1 MGFTGAAHFSVSD
14 TGALVYIPAGAGMS
28 IGRELGQVELV
39 WVDRAGQTEPVGAE
53 AREYQWVRVS
63 PDGARLAVSA
73 MGSDGNSDIWIYDL
87 ELGTMTRLTFD
98 EAFDDSPF
106 WSPDGSRVA
115 FWSLREEGGLLWK
128 AADGTGEVERLLES
142 GSVVEPHGWTA
153 DGRPVV
159 QWLDDIG
166 VVTTESGG
174 TLQLLLDAEFEE
186 RSPSI
191 SPDGRWIAYASDE
204 SGRQEVYVRPFPDI
218 EAGGR
223 WQVSAAG
230 GQEPVWSPNGRELFF
245 LEIDASGSPV
255 TFRMMAAAVDT
266 ESSFRHA
273 TPEALFGLEDIRT
286 SIPLPP
292 YDFARFLAS
301 SGGNGTLPPAGIASS
316 SRIPRQIAG
325 ANQGLVFVLN
335 WTQELL
341 ERVPVP

>member
-1 MGFTGAAHFSVSD
+1 
-14 TGALVYIPAGAGMS
+14 
-28 IGRELGQVELV
+28 
-39 WVDRAGQTEPVGAE
+39 
-53 AREYQWVRVS
+53 
-63 PDGARLAVSA
+63 

-87 ELGTMTRLTFD
+87 ERGTLTRLSFD
-98 EAFDDSPF
+98 EAFDGSPL

-115 FWSLREEGGLLWK
+115 FWSMREGGGLFWK

-142 GSVVEPHGWTA
+142 AGSVEPHGWTA

-174 TLQLLLDAEFEE
+174 TLELLHDAEFEE

-204 SGRQEVYVRPFPDI
+204 SGRSEVYVRPFPDI

-255 TFRMMAAAVDT
+255 TFRMMATAVDT

-273 TPEALFGLEDIRT
+273 TPEALFSLEDIN
-286 SIPLPP
+286 
-292 YDFARFLAS
+292 AS
-301 SGGNGTLPPAGIASS
+301 AAVRLREIDRIVGREWDVASGGDRFIF
-316 SRIPRQIAG
+316 RMPRQVAG
-325 ANQGLVFVLN
+325 ANQGLVFVQN
-335 WTQELL
+335 WHKELL